1 MGCSMFDTGS
11 GIREKIDNSENSDE
25 LEAFRHTVYKSQD
38 EIARIELPVSIVV
51 GPAEVYS
58 LNAPR

>member
-1 MGCSMFDTGS
+1 VLSKFDTAS
-11 GIREKIDNSENSDE
+11 GIREKINDSENSDE

-51 GPAEVYS
+51 NLAKVHG
-58 LNAPR
+58 LKAPR